1 MQEAIEVAAAY
12 RTSQTNELHRM
23 TGGVVL
29 VFDGLAYGW
38 KDRLRDPQHE
48 RPGALAIDA
57 RGVIFEAVGGND
69 QDGAKAWEEIER
81 PVMDTFG
88 GDL

>member
-1 MQEAIEVAAAY
+1 MTDLQTALDAATGW
-12 RTSQTNELHRM
+12 RTAHPQHM
-23 TGGVVL
+23 TAGVVL
-29 VFDGLAYGW
+29 VYLGTAYGW

-48 RPGALAIDA
+48 RPGALAIDP

-81 PVMDTFG
+81 PCTF
-88 GDL
+88 